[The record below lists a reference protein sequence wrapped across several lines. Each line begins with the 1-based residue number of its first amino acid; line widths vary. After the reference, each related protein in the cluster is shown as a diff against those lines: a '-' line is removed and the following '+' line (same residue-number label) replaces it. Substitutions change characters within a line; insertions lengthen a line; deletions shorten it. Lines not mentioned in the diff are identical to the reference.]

1 MLPYKYCCYCQ
12 CCSCCRSVAV
22 VTIIATSFSVDLG
35 AAVTI
40 TISAAPAAVA
50 FVIAATVSGTFRA
63 AVLAVIAILLA
74 VAVSTHHHAG
84 RCQEGGVCDAA
95 AEVSPRQ
102 HGRINRGRRPTTL
115 KFHDYSRIYFSAAGC
130 FSSAVFR
137 DFLCTMT
144 VVGGEKKGKNLFY
157 YGRRRRRRRERLRYG
172 PENHVFGRSTRRRR
186 NEENTYSLFLCC

>member
-74 VAVSTHHHAG
+74 VAVAVSTHHHAG
-84 RCQEGGVCDAA
+84 RCQEGRVCDAA

-102 HGRINRGRRPTTL
+102 HGRINRGRRHATL
-115 KFHDYSRIYFSAAGC
+115 KFHDYSRIYFPPLV
-130 FSSAVFR
+130 VF
-137 DFLCTMT
+137 
-144 VVGGEKKGKNLFY
+144 
-157 YGRRRRRRRERLRYG
+157 
-172 PENHVFGRSTRRRR
+172 PPP
-186 NEENTYSLFLCC
+186 SLEIFCVR